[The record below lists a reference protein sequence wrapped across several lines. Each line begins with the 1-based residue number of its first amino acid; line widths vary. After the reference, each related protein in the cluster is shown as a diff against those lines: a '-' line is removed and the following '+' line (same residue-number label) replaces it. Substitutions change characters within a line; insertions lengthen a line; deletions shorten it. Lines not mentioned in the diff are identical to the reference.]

1 MSVPDQQPLDHLP
14 YYREYLD
21 QILRPRVVR
30 LVEEVRANLAAHAW
44 NELLER
50 LAEEQN
56 PGGSTDPVAI
66 QKMRAL
72 LEQTLGL
79 KVGVH
84 MHAEFADGGTVRPA
98 AAAPEPARRAD
109 HAEVIDRGP
118 FLDNPLARAVGGVRR
133 PGR

>member
-1 MSVPDQQPLDHLP
+1 MTEQPAMELLP

-30 LVEEVRANLAAHAW
+30 LIEEVRANLAAHAW

-50 LAEEQN
+50 MAEEQN
-56 PGGSTDPVAI
+56 PGASTDPATI
-66 QKMRAL
+66 QKMRVL

-84 MHAEFADGGTVRPA
+84 MHAEFSDGPTVRPA
-98 AAAPEPARRAD
+98 AAPAAEPVRRPD
-109 HAEVIDRGP
+109 QVEVVDRGAFP
-118 FLDNPLARAVGGVRR
+118 DNPLARAVGGMRR

>member
-1 MSVPDQQPLDHLP
+1 MSDQPPMEHLP

-30 LVEEVRANLAAHAW
+30 LIEEVRANLAAHAW

-50 LAEEQN
+50 MAEEQTA
-56 PGGSTDPVAI
+56 GASTDAATI
-66 QKMRAL
+66 QKMRVL

-84 MHAEFADGGTVRPA
+84 MHAEFSDGPVVRPA
-98 AAAPEPARRAD
+98 AAPGAEPVRRAD
-109 HAEVIDRGP
+109 QVEVIDRGSFP
-118 FLDNPLARAVGGVRR
+118 DNPLARAVGGVRR
-133 PGR
+133 PIR